1 MATKIELS
9 TKQQISEAWTRFC
22 SYRAAT
28 ESHLQRGRSLN
39 ESDVRSV
46 LERLLTD
53 VLGYEPDQIDREA
66 DFADF
71 LLVYQGIKLAVV
83 ETKDWG
89 AFRNDDVLVS
99 ALRQAAN
106 YADRHK
112 ARYIF
117 TFDANTLVIAER
129 NADKIF
135 VKATVSVDSEEPAEE
150 IFYFT
155 HYGLSKLPKTTKWS
169 IEHSTQT
176 TDPKLF
182 KTHHGVKLPYNS
194 FAYIGDLRDK
204 KTWKLPYLLEDGHSV
219 DTGRI
224 DKAVS
229 YLFSPGGY
237 RGVQSKGK
245 IPEAS
250 LPDVAKKLAKAYSQL
265 GNWSKDESLK
275 SVQILW
281 QYLDSR
287 GETALN

>member
-9 TKQQISEAWTRFC
+9 TRQRISEAWERFHA
-22 SYRAAT
+22 YRSAT
-28 ESHLQRGRSLN
+28 ERHIQGGRSLN

-53 VLGYEPDQIDREA
+53 VLGYEPDQIDRET

-71 LLVYQGIKLAVV
+71 VLVYQGIKLAVI

-89 AFRNDDVLVS
+89 AFNNEVVLTS

-112 ARYIF
+112 AKYLF
-117 TFDANTLVIAER
+117 VFDAESMLLAER
-129 NADKIF
+129 
-135 VKATVSVDSEEPAEE
+135 DSEKIRVKVTVRVDVEDPAEE
-150 IFYFT
+150 IFHFT
-155 HYGLSKLPKTTKWS
+155 HYGLSKLPHNTEWEIDHG
-169 IEHSTQT
+169 IEM

-182 KTHHGVKLPYNS
+182 KTHHGVKLPYTS

-204 KTWKLPYLLEDGHSV
+204 KTWKLPYLLEDGKSV

-229 YLFSPGGY
+229 YLFSAGGY
-237 RGVQSKGK
+237 RGVQSKGT

-250 LPDVAKKLAKAYSQL
+250 LTDVSKKLAKAYRQL
-265 GNWSKDESLK
+265 GHWSKDDTLK
-275 SVQILW
+275 SVQMLW
-281 QYLDSR
+281 QYLDAR
-287 GETALN
+287 GETDLK